1 MLTKA
6 QRTTQYII
14 ETVAPIFNKNGY
26 VATSMNDITKA
37 TGLTKGAIYGNFK
50 NKETLALKAFRYN
63 LEKLIKK
70 LEEKLAISNSAL
82 QKLYVIS
89 NFYRHYEDYTQE
101 MGGCPILNIGVDA
114 NNHSEQLMQE
124 VQSAI
129 NYIEKTIENII
140 NNGKFSG
147 ELNPILDSKSYA
159 MRIFSMIQGAVFLSA
174 STKNNQYLREMMSTI
189 DAIIINELKKK

>member
-1 MLTKA
+1 MTTKA

-26 VATSMNDITKA
+26 VATSMSDITKA

-50 NKETLALKAFRYN
+50 NKESLALKAFRFN
-63 LEKLIKK
+63 LEMLTKK
-70 LEEKLAISNSAL
+70 LEEKLAVSNSAL
-82 QKLYVIS
+82 QKLYIIS
-89 NFYRHYEDYTQE
+89 NFYRHYDDYTRE
-101 MGGCPILNIGVDA
+101 MGGCPILNIGIDA
-114 NNHSEQLMQE
+114 NNHSEQLMLE
-124 VQSAI
+124 VQNAI

-147 ELNPILDSKSYA
+147 ELNPILDGSSYA
-159 MRIFSMIQGAVFLSA
+159 RRIFSMIQGAVFLS
-174 STKNNQYLREMMSTI
+174 SCKNSNQYLKEIMSTI